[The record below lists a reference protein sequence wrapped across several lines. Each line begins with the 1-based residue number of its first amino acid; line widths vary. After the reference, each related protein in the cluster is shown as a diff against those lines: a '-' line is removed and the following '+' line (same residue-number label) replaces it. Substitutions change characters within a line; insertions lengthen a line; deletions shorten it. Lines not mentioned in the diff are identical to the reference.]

1 MTGIRAELNYNI
13 KLALIVTI
21 LLAIVTSCRVI
32 DIKQLK
38 EKVIPPSNFQIL
50 GFYYHEYHIESHQ
63 NASNQT
69 IPEETFYK
77 PIILFKD
84 GSCFRSGGFS
94 SLSEIQT
101 YFRSKNVYDQVGVGT
116 GWGNYFING
125 RDMTIQ
131 TVEMLSSGGIPVL
144 VGVVEQKG
152 IWLNDS
158 TFVIRSQS
166 IPRMKLTSSFKKE
179 ESYRFSLLAKKP
191 DSLNWLKE
199 KINPTKMN
207 SKE

>member
-1 MTGIRAELNYNI
+1 MTGIRAELKYNI
-13 KLALIVTI
+13 KLAPIVTI

-50 GFYYHEYHIESHQ
+50 GFYY
-63 NASNQT
+63 
-69 IPEETFYK
+69 
-77 PIILFKD
+77 
-84 GSCFRSGGFS
+84 
-94 SLSEIQT
+94 
-101 YFRSKNVYDQVGVGT
+101 
-116 GWGNYFING
+116 
-125 RDMTIQ
+125 
-131 TVEMLSSGGIPVL
+131 
-144 VGVVEQKG
+144 QKG